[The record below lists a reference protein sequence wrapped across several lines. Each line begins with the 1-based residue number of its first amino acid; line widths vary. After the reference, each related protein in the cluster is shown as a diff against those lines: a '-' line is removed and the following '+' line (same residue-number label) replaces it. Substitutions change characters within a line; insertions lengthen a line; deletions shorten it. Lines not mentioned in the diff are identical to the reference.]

1 MLPVTPV
8 DVGLS
13 AVNTGTDPTV
23 IESDPELTDPD
34 VFDADTVKE
43 YTPDVVGVPD
53 NTPVEELSDNPF
65 GKLPDVRLNVGAG
78 FPVAVKV

>member
-23 IESDPELTDPD
+23 IDSDPELTDPD

-43 YTPDVVGVPD
+43 
-53 NTPVEELSDNPF
+53 
-65 GKLPDVRLNVGAG
+65 
-78 FPVAVKV
+78 